1 MVNPLHMLDAMLEPL
16 TSRPTA
22 SFTIFFRTISG
33 EGGYLCHACG
43 SSCADRFSRL
53 GHAFAVANQHL
64 SLCRAAVRHR
74 PLEGSAVIDGKK
86 HTVVLRDGMMVVA
99 LDSVFGAA
107 PSPMRVIA

>member
-1 MVNPLHMLDAMLEPL
+1 MLHAL

-22 SFTIFFRTISG
+22 SFTIFFRTTSG
-33 EGGYLCHACG
+33 EGGYLCHTCG
-43 SSCADRFSRL
+43 ASCADQFARI

-86 HTVVLRDGMMVVA
+86 HAVVLRDGMMIVA
-99 LDSVFGAA
+99 LDSVFRAG